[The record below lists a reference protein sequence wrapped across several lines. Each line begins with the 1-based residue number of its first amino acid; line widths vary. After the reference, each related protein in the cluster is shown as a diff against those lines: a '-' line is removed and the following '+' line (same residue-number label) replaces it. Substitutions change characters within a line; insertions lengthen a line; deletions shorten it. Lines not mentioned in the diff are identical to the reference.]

1 MKTILTSLLLP
12 LLLASAGQAATI
24 QFNLQGLGGTGL
36 LATNEPN
43 GVSAAA
49 AAGSG
54 GEILGGITFDDVSL
68 IMSIK
73 VGWGATNGFTNLT
86 GPAAAGHIHGPT
98 GAAPPASFAQ
108 SVGVKYPLD
117 SVAGWNPSASAGGFN
132 GNVTILPADVA
143 GLMQGRFYVNVHTT
157 LNGGGEIRG
166 SLIPVPEPSV
176 SLMAASASLGLLTLR
191 RRR

>member
-1 MKTILTSLLLP
+1 MKTILTSLLFP

-68 IMSIK
+68 IMSI
-73 VGWGATNGFTNLT
+73 
-86 GPAAAGHIHGPT
+86 
-98 GAAPPASFAQ
+98 
-108 SVGVKYPLD
+108 
-117 SVAGWNPSASAGGFN
+117 
-132 GNVTILPADVA
+132 
-143 GLMQGRFYVNVHTT
+143 
-157 LNGGGEIRG
+157 
-166 SLIPVPEPSV
+166 
-176 SLMAASASLGLLTLR
+176 
-191 RRR
+191 